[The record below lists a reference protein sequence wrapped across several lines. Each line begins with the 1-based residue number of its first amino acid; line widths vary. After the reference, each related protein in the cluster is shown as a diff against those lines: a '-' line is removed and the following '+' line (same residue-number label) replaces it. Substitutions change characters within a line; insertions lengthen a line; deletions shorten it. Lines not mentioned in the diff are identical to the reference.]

1 MTRVQRNNKEYLKNN
16 LSSLGNYILSFM
28 LIYLKTLLKDIVY
41 LIIGLIYIAYLI
53 IRNFDDLVAKLF
65 LKLPRVLRASI
76 IYSMIILGIILINK
90 PNEVIVYRNKIVQV
104 EKEVVR
110 TEVKEEVNV
119 KEEGVKACNL
129 SDVECKIYNKAIE
142 QGLSVEQAYII
153 LSISKHETGKWT
165 SNAFNNKHNLG
176 GIMCKTGLRQYNTLE
191 EGIEAFINLLKNRY
205 FNQGLDTIEK
215 IQPVYCP
222 VGASNDPN
230 NLNQYWLPMV
240 TNYYNEYLQNQI

>member
-1 MTRVQRNNKEYLKNN
+1 MTRVEKNNKKYLKNDLLN
-16 LSSLGNYILSFM
+16 LGKNTLKFM
-28 LIYLKTLLKDIVY
+28 LIYLKTLLKDTVC

-53 IRNFDDLVAKLF
+53 IKNFDNLVAKLF
-65 LKLPRVLRASI
+65 LKLPRLLRASI
-76 IYSMIILGIILINK
+76 IYSMIILGIFLINK
-90 PNEVIVYRNKIVQV
+90 PNEIIVYRDKIVQV
-104 EKEVVR
+104 EKEIVKAE
-110 TEVKEEVNV
+110 TKEEEVV
-119 KEEGVKACNL
+119 IEAKEVQACNL
-129 SDVECKIYNKAIE
+129 SEVECKIYNKAIE
-142 QGLSVEQAYII
+142 QGLSVEQSYII

-176 GIMCKTGLRQYNTLE
+176 GIMCNTGLKQYNTLDD
-191 EGIEAFINLLKNRY
+191 GIDAFVSLLKNRY

-240 TNYYNEYLQNQI
+240 TNYYNEYLQN